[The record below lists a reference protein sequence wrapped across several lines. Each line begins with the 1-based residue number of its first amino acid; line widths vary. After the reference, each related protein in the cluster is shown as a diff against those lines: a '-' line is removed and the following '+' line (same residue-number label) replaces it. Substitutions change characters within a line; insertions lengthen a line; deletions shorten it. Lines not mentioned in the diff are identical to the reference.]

1 MEEMTKL
8 KQSLESDGGILEHS
22 YERSDGHGRNS
33 RLCIWNHPGEDITG
47 MLAKSEKVVT
57 TSEEVSGHGTRC
69 VYIYIYIDTVLLH
82 CCYRYIAIYTVCC
95 IAAIGT

>member
-1 MEEMTKL
+1 MTKL

-33 RLCIWNHPGEDITG
+33 RLCIWSHPGEDITG

-57 TSEEVSGHGTRC
+57 TSEEVRNNLYVC
-69 VYIYIYIDTVLLH
+69 VT
-82 CCYRYIAIYTVCC
+82 IAIGTVFAVCML
-95 IAAIGT
+95 AAIGI